1 MDGTQQPRGGT
12 PAPKT
17 AAKKSAKRA
26 GPSKQAVKAPVAVRD
41 PVRDELARVKQ
52 ELDRSNSMLRR
63 LLREL
68 DDRGPNSPN
77 VPQIW
82 ESVRQAAT
90 TSDQLIQRLDRL
102 RAQLDAQATT

>member
-17 AAKKSAKRA
+17 AAKQSAKRA
-26 GPSKQAVKAPVAVRD
+26 ASAKQAAKAPGAVRD
-41 PVRDELARVKQ
+41 PVRDELTRVKQ
-52 ELDRSNSMLRR
+52 ELDRSNAMLKR

-102 RAQLDAQATT
+102 RAQLDAKAIT

>member
-1 MDGTQQPRGGT
+1 MDATQQPRGGT

-17 AAKKSAKRA
+17 AAKQSAKRA
-26 GPSKQAVKAPVAVRD
+26 ASAKQAKAPGTVQD
-41 PVRDELARVKQ
+41 PVRDELTRVKQ
-52 ELDRSNSMLRR
+52 ELDRSNAMLKR

-102 RAQLDAQATT
+102 RAQLDAKTTT